1 MRRAVLG
8 LASGVVALLNINT
21 SLSADKFFSE
31 CEGEQL
37 GDYGPGN
44 ELRFKIK
51 PLADGGYT
59 GTADITSRRSGNT
72 IDGKLSDFSVTPEKV
87 ELVLTYGGGG
97 RLDGKTVTMSL
108 KRDGNSLRGT
118 GYSTAS
124 GNTRTIELE
133 CK

>member
-1 MRRAVLG
+1 MRRGVLV
-8 LASGVVALLNINT
+8 LASSMAVLLNINA
-21 SLSADKFFSE
+21 SLSADKFYSE

-37 GDYGPGN
+37 GDYGPGT

-51 PLADGGYT
+51 PLPDGGYT
-59 GTADITSRRSGNT
+59 GTADITNRRSGNT
-72 IDGKLSDFSVTPEKV
+72 IDGKLSNFSVTPEKV
-87 ELVLTYGGGG
+87 EFVMTYGGSG
-97 RLDGKTVTMSL
+97 RIAGKTVTMSL

-124 GNTRTIELE
+124 GKTRTIELE